1 METMIWSGMQDDL
14 TWIIHNVNKKNQKLF
29 DKCREKFND

>member
-1 METMIWSGMQDDL
+1 MQDDL
-14 TWIIHNVNKKNQKLF
+14 TWIIHNVNKKNHKLF